1 MSVTIRQAVAGDR
14 DRLVEIIGRQTNFLQ
29 CEIDIAVEV
38 VDASFMPAESYR
50 LLVATDVRDQ
60 LWGFTVYGPIPLT
73 EKRYDLYWIAVDPTR
88 GRSGVGS
95 QLLAS
100 MERDIAKS
108 GGGHIYI
115 DTSSTAG
122 YRRARRFYE
131 KNGYRLASRLENFY
145 RDGDDRIIYRKIY

>member
-1 MSVTIRQAVAGDR
+1 MNVTIRQAAAGDR

-50 LLVATDVRDQ
+50 LLVAGDESGRVC
-60 LWGFTVYGPIPLT
+60 GFIVYGPIPLT
-73 EKRYDLYWIAVDPTR
+73 EKRYDLYWIAVDPSR

-95 QLLAS
+95 LLLAR
-100 MERDIAKS
+100 MERNIGES

-115 DTSSTAG
+115 DTSSTDG
-122 YRRARRFYE
+122 YRRARMFYE
-131 KNGYRLASRLENFY
+131 KNGYRPACRLENFY